1 MNDLFSTEELKNLY
15 SASLYVPQMR
25 KEDDFSKLQENF
37 VQNADAVFGAF
48 GEDKID
54 SYLFGN
60 TQNTMPIRW
69 CFLPLFRYIKKR
81 FASGY
86 GDYFCPGAF
95 DEWEEAF
102 CTYLEQLFGNMIF
115 ALLEE
120 AVGEMTIPSVKWYE
134 EKAGAFINSGR
145 LYKLIARK
153 YPLCARQLVEFTDL
167 HAKHVEEIID
177 AVNRDLPKLYDSFF
191 PNSEMAKIKK
201 VSSNNSDRHNGGR
214 SVHILSFENDEK
226 LVYKPHN
233 LKMDCAWKKWLDY
246 CADKSGISRFVFP
259 ICKDTVRGGFCS
271 FIKPKSLPTDD
282 ASEYFYR
289 IGFLIGMVF
298 LTGGGDLHCENI
310 IAVGEN
316 PVFIDTETLIEPK
329 SCLLNRIIQNKSKY
343 SVINMCILPMMLSF
357 PGLNEAEYA
366 GLCYSMPGSYNLPI
380 IGDKTVSARKYAKEV
395 SSGFSLAIHTV
406 TGNCE
411 EASRMFKKCFEDVPL
426 RSVIR
431 ATAGYMRI
439 LSGLCNSTCQSDPAQ
454 YNAILDRMKITSAKL
469 SSDDIN
475 WINREEAESLD
486 RLDIPYFSE
495 NMTLTMLDDVSSVWK
510 EIREDDIKREEDRL
524 FFGLTKAGPKYGL
537 SVKQE
542 EKTLHPRDLKRDEI
556 LRGMLRLAQEL
567 SALLDKKRMPVVVTA
582 KQDDYLVNMA
592 LNEVTGVLEG
602 SLGVMMSLAAYLAV
616 VGEKADFLRDQLMSN
631 VDLLLDVRYAAPA
644 LTAGELSISS
654 GGAGY
659 LLGCYFLFQMK
670 ILTEEQF
677 IRAVHNL
684 DSISENMLKVK
695 YSKYMTIYG
704 SFDIIY
710 AINKIPD
717 KYVTD
722 TLYDIKN
729 TLMQEIGNKITEK
742 QICEMVEN
750 DLYQADFSRN
760 VLANNTLRFG
770 NAGKL
775 LRYTLD
781 KNVNIEE
788 EEYAYNLALHL
799 SKTEHVLD
807 DVFYPEGYL
816 ETGLLHGMPGVLYS
830 LCRYMAPNSVVLI

>member
-1 MNDLFSTEELKNLY
+1 MNSLFSIEELKDLY
-15 SASLYVPQMR
+15 SSSLYVNEM
-25 KEDDFSKLQENF
+25 KEADGFFDRQEIF
-37 VQNADAVFGAF
+37 IQKADAIFSAF
-48 GEDKID
+48 GEDKVE

-60 TQNTMPIRW
+60 TQITMPIRC
-69 CFLPLFRYIKKR
+69 CFLPLFRYIKNL

-86 GDYFCPGAF
+86 CECFCPSAF
-95 DEWEEAF
+95 DEWEDAF

-120 AVGEMTIPSVKWYE
+120 EVGEMTTPSVKWYE
-134 EKAGAFINSGR
+134 EKASSFINSGK

-167 HAKHVEEIID
+167 HAKHVEEVID
-177 AVNRDLPKLYDSFF
+177 AVKIELPSLYDSFF
-191 PNSEMAKIKK
+191 SNGVMPKVKK

-214 SVHILSFENDEK
+214 SVHILTFENGEK

-233 LKMDCAWKKWLDY
+233 FKMDCAWKRWLDY
-246 CADKSGISRFVFP
+246 CVDKSGIPRFVFP
-259 ICKDTVRGGFCS
+259 VCRDTSRGGFCS
-271 FIKPKSLPTDD
+271 FIKPKSLPDDD

-310 IAVGEN
+310 IAVGSN

-329 SCLLNRIIQNKSKY
+329 SCLLNRIILTKSKY

-366 GLCYSMPGSYNLPI
+366 GLCYSMPGSDNLPI
-380 IGDKTVSARKYAKEV
+380 IAGKMVSAREYAGEV
-395 SSGFSLAIHTV
+395 SGGFSLAIHTV
-406 TGNCE
+406 TDNID
-411 EASRMFKKCFEDVPL
+411 EASEMFKKCFENVPL

-439 LSGLCNSTCQSDPAQ
+439 LSGLSNSMCQADPTQ
-454 YNAILDRMKITSAKL
+454 YNAILDRMKISSTKL
-469 SSDDIN
+469 SSEDVN
-475 WINREEAESLD
+475 WINREEVESLD

-495 NMTLTMLDDVSSVWK
+495 QMTLEMLDDVTSVWK
-510 EIREDDIKREEDRL
+510 EISVDDIKREEDRL

-537 SVKQE
+537 SVIAE
-542 EKTLHPRDLKRDEI
+542 EKSFHPCDLMRDEI
-556 LRGMLRLAQEL
+556 LKGMRRQAKEL
-567 SALLDKKRMPVVVTA
+567 MALLDKKRMPIAVTA
-582 KQDDYLVNMA
+582 KQDDYLVNRA
-592 LNEVTGVLEG
+592 LIEVTGVLEG
-602 SLGVMMSLAAYLAV
+602 SLGVMMSLAAFCTVA
-616 VGEKADFLRDQLMSN
+616 GKETDILRDKLRSN
-631 VDLLLDVRYAAPA
+631 VDLLLDERYSAPA

-695 YSKYMTIYG
+695 YSKYASIYG
-704 SFDIIY
+704 SYDIIY
-710 AINKIPD
+710 AINKIPE

-722 TLYDIKN
+722 TLCNIKK
-729 TLMQEIGNKITEK
+729 TLLQETRNKYTEK

-750 DLYQADFSRN
+750 DLYQATPSMT
-760 VLANNTLRFG
+760 VIANNTLRFG

-775 LRYTLD
+775 LRYTT
-781 KNVNIEE
+781 KKKMNIEE
-788 EEYAYNLALHL
+788 EEYALNLALHL
-799 SKTEHVLD
+799 SKAEHVLN

-816 ETGLLHGMPGVLYS
+816 ETGFIHGMPGVLYS
-830 LCRYMAPNSVVLI
+830 LCRYMAPDLVVLV